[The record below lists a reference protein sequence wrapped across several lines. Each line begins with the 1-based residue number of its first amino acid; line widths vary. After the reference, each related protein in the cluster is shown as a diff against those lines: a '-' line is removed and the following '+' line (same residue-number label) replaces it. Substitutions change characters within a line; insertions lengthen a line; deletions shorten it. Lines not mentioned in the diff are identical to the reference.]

1 MTHFSTK
8 VRQSGRFACAVGIFA
23 LVAGLSGTGGATA
36 QQAPDGLSMHMAD
49 EHGTAVTASGSAMMA
64 RAQDAGQ
71 IRVIVGLN
79 ADTFAPEGGLSATAA
94 TSQRAGIAA
103 MQKQMMGTLQSPSN
117 VREFETIPYMAMTV
131 TPEDL
136 SRVMN
141 MPGVTSIHEDVP
153 ARPTLAQSTTVIQ
166 ARRLWQNGHTGE
178 GAIVAVLDTGTR
190 TNHVA
195 FRDPIGP
202 KIVGSFCASTN
213 SNQPNVT
220 VTSLCPNGTER
231 QINNSNGSAAPDC
244 DTSIDG
250 CGHGT
255 HVAATAMGY
264 QRGNHGVARAS
275 DLLSV
280 QVFSEFDA
288 PSFCGSN
295 NPCVLTYTSDQI
307 AGLEQVYNWKMSGRN
322 IASANMSLGGG
333 RYFSHCDNDP
343 RKAIIDQLKS
353 VHVAV
358 VIAAGNDFF
367 NDSVGD
373 PACISTAVTVGSTTK
388 QDDLS
393 SFSNVDQMNDLLAPG
408 SGIRA
413 ADADGNPTALRF
425 LSGTSMATP
434 HVAGAFAL
442 LKAAVPTATVDQIER
457 ALKCTGPQISRADT
471 PKPRIAVN
479 KAYKF
484 LQKPD
489 LKRTYN
495 FNQAQAVKLF
505 DEILGNW
512 FHLASFM
519 RVVANENQTW
529 YLAQA
534 PFCANDMKVTASLKR
549 LDPDTSFNWNS
560 GIMLSSTASADGDFS
575 GLAFMYRVD
584 ADNETTATVF
594 EFEAMDGLSG
604 ASDLTNL
611 CEFSFTGRNLGQSRK
626 LVAVKRDNNL
636 FFRIDGRQVCSVQTD
651 ARFTDGHVAVIMAAP
666 ENDTAHKL
674 DVLSMQFQA
683 FKQSTTVT
691 ALPAAQ
697 SSALGGTGKSSTTSS
712 PMGAPAVS
720 N

>member
-141 MPGVTSIHEDVP
+141 MPGDTSIHEDVP

-280 QVFSEFDA
+280 QDFSEFDA

-442 LKAAVPTATVDQIER
+442 LKAARPDATVDQIER
-457 ALKCTGPQISRADT
+457 ALKCTGVQVARNNM
-471 PKPRIAVN
+471 PKPRISVLD
-479 KAYKF
+479 AYKRF
-484 LQKPD
+484 INPQT
-489 LKRTYN
+489 RMIFN
-495 FNQAQAVKLF
+495 FNQPIVV
-505 DEILGNW
+505 DRWNDILGNW
-512 FHLASFM
+512 THESDRM
-519 RVVANENQTW
+519 RVIAARNQAW
-529 YLAQA
+529 YLTQA
-534 PFCANDMKVTASLKR
+534 PFCANNIQVTAEMQR
-549 LDPDTSFNWNS
+549 TYPDDSTQYG
-560 GIMLSSTASADGDFS
+560 GIILSSAASDDGTFS
-575 GLAFMYRVD
+575 GLAFLYSVSPSGENRAAVVEIE
-584 ADNETTATVF
+584 NL
-594 EFEAMDGLSG
+594 DGFIHPVLNPTDFLCNQAFSG
-604 ASDLTNL
+604 K
-611 CEFSFTGRNLGQSRK
+611 ERGQLRK
-626 LVAVKRDNNL
+626 LVAEKRGNTL
-636 FFRIDGRQVCSVQTD
+636 VFIIDGQTVCSVETD
-651 ARFTDGHVAVIMAAP
+651 ARFTDGQAGILMAAP
-666 ENDTAHKL
+666 ANSPGHQLE
-674 DVLSMQFQA
+674 V
-683 FKQSTTVT
+683 
-691 ALPAAQ
+691 
-697 SSALGGTGKSSTTSS
+697 LGGRLQ
-712 PMGAPAVS
+712 ALEQ
-720 N
+720 